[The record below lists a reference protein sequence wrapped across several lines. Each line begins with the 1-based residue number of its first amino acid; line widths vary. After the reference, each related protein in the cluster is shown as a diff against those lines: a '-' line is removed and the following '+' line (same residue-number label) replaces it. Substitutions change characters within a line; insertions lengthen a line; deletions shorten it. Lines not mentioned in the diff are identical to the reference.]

1 MSMKKIIF
9 TVTTD
14 LTYDQRMKR
23 ICTSVSSAG
32 YSVVLVG
39 RKKKS
44 SLPLNNLSYKQHRLN
59 CIFEKGKLFYAEY
72 NIRLFFHL
80 LFNRFDIV
88 CSIDLDTILPGY
100 FASKIKNKPQVYDAH
115 EYFTE
120 MEEVVS
126 RPFIKKC
133 WQWIEKVTV
142 PNIKYAYTVSDGY
155 ARLFKE
161 KYGLDFTIVRN
172 ATVLK
177 DLPEKN
183 KDVSY
188 ILYQGSVN
196 VGRGLEP
203 LILAMKKINM
213 PLYICGNGDVFN
225 DLTEMVKQNNL
236 ESKVKFCG
244 YVKPEQLIKYTANAY
259 MGITFFTNNGLSNQY
274 SLANRFFDYM
284 HAGVPQIAMNYPE
297 YSDFNKKYKIA
308 ELINKLSPDSIA
320 NAINK
325 LIEDKDYYLQLHA
338 NSLEARKEFNWQNEE
353 KKLLDLYNNIP

>member
-133 WQWIEKVTV
+133 WQWIEKDCS
-142 PNIKYAYTVSDGY
+142 K
-155 ARLFKE
+155 
-161 KYGLDFTIVRN
+161 
-172 ATVLK
+172 
-177 DLPEKN
+177 KN
-183 KDVSY
+183 MA
-188 ILYQGSVN
+188 
-196 VGRGLEP
+196 
-203 LILAMKKINM
+203 LIL
-213 PLYICGNGDVFN
+213 P
-225 DLTEMVKQNNL
+225 
-236 ESKVKFCG
+236 
-244 YVKPEQLIKYTANAY
+244 
-259 MGITFFTNNGLSNQY
+259 
-274 SLANRFFDYM
+274 
-284 HAGVPQIAMNYPE
+284 
-297 YSDFNKKYKIA
+297 
-308 ELINKLSPDSIA
+308 
-320 NAINK
+320 
-325 LIEDKDYYLQLHA
+325 
-338 NSLEARKEFNWQNEE
+338 
-353 KKLLDLYNNIP
+353 